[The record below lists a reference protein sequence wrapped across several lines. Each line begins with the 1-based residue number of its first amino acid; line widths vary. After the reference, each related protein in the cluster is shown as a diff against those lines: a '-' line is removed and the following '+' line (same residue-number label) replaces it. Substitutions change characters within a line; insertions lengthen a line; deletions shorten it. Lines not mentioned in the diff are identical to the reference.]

1 MGIGRRPPPEPRGGA
16 PREGGC
22 PEPPSAGSTADVT
35 APADAGASTAPAD
48 AGASTAPADA
58 GAPGRA
64 APAALD
70 ARRFGHR
77 STARASEPAQAPE
90 ETGCE
95 AQPGRLVA
103 DRYRLVGRLGAGA
116 HGEVWAAEDTVVGG
130 EVALKWM
137 RAAGG
142 AGLARVRR
150 EITTLRMLRVPGV
163 VRLLDDG
170 IEDGRPFLVMERVE
184 GRPFPGCT
192 ARRDG
197 ALRRFAWEAIAGA
210 TLALLEVL
218 ARVHAAGIVHR
229 DLKPEN
235 ILVGA
240 DARPT
245 VLDFGVSRW
254 GDPGGDRLTRAGQI
268 LGTPLYLAPEQ
279 ILGRA
284 VDARTDLYAVGVML
298 HEALVGR
305 APHEAED
312 VQALLRARLATPAPP
327 ARELDPELPD
337 AVAQVIDRLLA
348 TRSEDRFR
356 SAVEVLAALRG
367 EPAASRAAP
376 SLPRLGGDGPV
387 AAVIAAARAGRSLD
401 VVGAAG
407 SGRSRC
413 LAEAAAALERQGR
426 TVLWTRPAR
435 TPLASL
441 QPFVS
446 AREDQAGLR
455 LAEVI
460 AWAEGQLRAV
470 LAGGAVVLAD
480 DAPSIDPWSAAI
492 LDRCRAGRGTVVRA
506 LPAAPEGAGP
516 EDVARLDPLEM
527 AALLPLFAGPDR
539 LLHLREDGARALWE
553 RTEGLPA
560 RVDAEVTLWTR
571 LGLARWDGGKLAV
584 DRDALDRLGTDLV
597 GAAPASASPPAHLG
611 EPHLEELCGWL
622 ALAGH
627 HLELAQLARVM
638 GQPLW
643 RVEGACEALLARG
656 AARRLHG
663 GRVALR
669 GQLDVAWAPAR
680 RTAAH
685 RAVAEALAPAQEGR
699 LFHLL
704 AADEAR
710 EGAREAAALARR
722 RAAEG
727 HLGAAVGALAEG
739 LRAARQHGPQPLL
752 EEEVELLGAWVE
764 VAFAEG
770 TPHAL
775 DRALYELTRARAPRA
790 AVARLDALVR
800 GGIAAR
806 GASAFRAL
814 ELADGIQALDPPAL
828 ERWRQRVRIVAA
840 AARAAPSLLEEVIDD
855 IQAWA
860 SRASEPL
867 SRLCLAEGRAR
878 LRYLQ
883 GRFDEAAALHAEAAA
898 LDPWLTG
905 RIAATLN
912 SAAALLEAFRH
923 REAEARAEAARDLAS
938 RCRHAAF
945 EARAEWLVR
954 AARHRRGEAGA
965 PDLELCEAVGRLG
978 VDEVEALVCL
988 NEAAVAFS
996 AGSARVAAELSQ
1008 RSARAWRELDRPWG
1022 ALLARCLALASGAA
1036 PGDGE
1041 ARALAERALQCPVP
1055 GIGLQALGLL
1065 GRTSAEARALLRDQV
1080 DRLAAGIPRER
1091 WSQRMD
1097 VLSVEEA
1104 IRGASEHGA
1113 G

>member
-1 MGIGRRPPPEPRGGA
+1 MGTARRPRPEPRGA
-16 PREGGC
+16 EPLEGGGS
-22 PEPPSAGSTADVT
+22 EPPPVDE
-35 APADAGASTAPAD
+35 GASARATLTVD
-48 AGASTAPADA
+48 ETTD
-58 GAPGRA
+58 GRS
-64 APAALD
+64 LGEL
-70 ARRFGHR
+70 R
-77 STARASEPAQAPE
+77 TARASEPPQAE
-90 ETGCE
+90 AASAE
-95 AQPGRLVA
+95 AQPGRLLA
-103 DRYRLVGRLGAGA
+103 DRYKLVERLGEGA
-116 HGEVWAAEDTVVGG
+116 HGEVWAAEDIVVRSR
-130 EVALKWM
+130 VALKWM
-137 RAAGG
+137 RGASG

-150 EITTLRMLRVPGV
+150 EITMLRMLRVPGV
-163 VRLLDDG
+163 VRLFDDG

-184 GRPFPGCT
+184 GRPFPGC
-192 ARRDG
+192 AAQGEG
-197 ALRRFAWEAIAGA
+197 AAPRFAWEAIAGA

-229 DLKPEN
+229 DLKPDN
-235 ILVGA
+235 ILVGEG
-240 DARPT
+240 ARPT

-312 VQALLRARLATPAPP
+312 VQGLLRARLATPAPP
-327 ARELDPELPD
+327 ARELAPELPD
-337 AVAQVIDRLLA
+337 VVAEVIDRLLA

-356 SAVEVLAALRG
+356 SAAEVLSALRG
-367 EPAASRAAP
+367 EPAAGRAAP
-376 SLPRLGGDGPV
+376 SLPRLGGDAPV
-387 AAVIAAARAGRSLD
+387 TAVIAAARAGRSVDL
-401 VVGAAG
+401 VGAAG

-413 LAEAAAALERQGR
+413 LAEAAAALERAGR
-426 TVLWTRPAR
+426 AVLWVRPAR
-435 TPLASL
+435 APLASL
-441 QPFVS
+441 QPLVS
-446 AREDQAGLR
+446 TREDQAGLH

-460 AWAEGQLRAV
+460 AWVEGQLRAA
-470 LAGGAVVLAD
+470 LEGGAVVLAD
-480 DAPSIDPWSAAI
+480 DEPSIDPWSAAI
-492 LDRCRAGRGTVVRA
+492 LDRCRAGPGTVVRA
-506 LPAAPEGAGP
+506 LPAAPACARPG
-516 EDVARLDPLEM
+516 DVVRLEPLDP

-539 LLHLREDGARALWE
+539 LLHLREDGARALWD

-571 LGLARWDGGKLAV
+571 LGLARWDGGVLAL
-584 DRDALDRLGTDLV
+584 DRDTLDRLGADLP
-597 GAAPASASPPAHLG
+597 GAAPAAHLG
-611 EPHLEELCGWL
+611 EPHLEQLSRWL

-627 HLELAQLARVM
+627 HLTLEQLARVM

-643 RVEGACEALLARG
+643 RVEGECEALLSRG
-656 AARRLHG
+656 AARRLPG

-669 GQLDVAWAPAR
+669 GQLDVPWAPAR
-680 RTAAH
+680 RALAH
-685 RAVAEALAPAQEGR
+685 RAIAEALAPAQEGR

-710 EGAREAAALARR
+710 GAAREAAALARR

-727 HLGAAVGALAEG
+727 QLGAAAGALAEG

-752 EEEVELLGAWVE
+752 DEEIGLLAAWVE

-775 DRALYELTRARAPRA
+775 DRVLYELTRARAPRA

-800 GGIAAR
+800 AGIAMR
-806 GASAFRAL
+806 GASALRAF
-814 ELADGIQALDPPAL
+814 ELADGIPELEPPAL

-840 AARAAPSLLEEVIDD
+840 AVRSAPSLLEEVLDD
-855 IQAWA
+855 IEAWA
-860 SRASEPL
+860 SRTGEPL
-867 SRLCLAEGRAR
+867 SLLCLAEGRAR
-878 LRYLQ
+878 LRYLE
-883 GRFDEAAALHAEAAA
+883 GRFDEAAAIHAEAAA
-898 LDPWLTG
+898 RDPWLTG
-905 RIAATLN
+905 RIVATLN

-923 REAEARAEAARDLAS
+923 REAEERAAAARDLAS
-938 RCRHAAF
+938 RCRHPAW

-954 AARHRRGEAGA
+954 AARYRRGEASA
-965 PDLELCEAVGRLG
+965 PDLELVEAVGRLG

-988 NEAAVAFS
+988 NEAAVALW
-996 AGSARVAAELSQ
+996 AGSTRAAAELSA
-1008 RSARAWRELDRPWG
+1008 RSARAWKELDRPWG
-1022 ALLARCLALASGAA
+1022 ALLARCLSIGCGAA
-1036 PGDGE
+1036 PGEGE
-1041 ARALAERALQCPVP
+1041 VSALIERALRCPVP

-1065 GRTSAEARALLRDQV
+1065 GRAYPEARGALRDSM

-1104 IRGASEHGA
+1104 TRDVVEHGA